1 MKHLLV
7 ILLLLTSASLAQQN
21 SNPNIQD
28 GAVEITPWVGGGTGV
43 GASSDFK
50 FFETGVR
57 VGKII
62 TSEIGTG
69 RFRWRFE
76 YAGDVMPV
84 YLVNIRQGGWVY
96 GGGFNPVVLKFAFTA
111 NKKIVPVSR
120 SEWRRAVL
128 DATGSTAQYVTGE
141 LHVGRAGRV
150 SLFREREAGNHVL
163 DPGDSYFEC
172 KPWESQ
178 PRDKCVRAFPAG
190 IYDFQIARHSRR
202 TNSYEHSC

>member
-1 MKHLLV
+1 MENSGFCMKRLLV
-7 ILLLLTSASLAQQN
+7 ILLLLTSACMAQQN

-111 NKKIVPVSR
+111 NKKIVPFLEANGGVLFSAQQVPQPDT
-120 SEWRRAVL
+120 SQVNFMSGVQGGFHYFVKEKRAI
-128 DATGSTAQYVTGE
+128 TFSTQVIHISNA
-141 LHVGRAGRV
+141 
-150 SLFREREAGNHVL
+150 SLGNHN
-163 DPGDSYFEC
+163 PGINASVHFRLGFTIF
-172 KPWESQ
+172 K
-178 PRDKCVRAFPAG
+178 
-190 IYDFQIARHSRR
+190 
-202 TNSYEHSC
+202 

>member
-1 MKHLLV
+1 MENSGFCMKRLLV
-7 ILLLLTSASLAQQN
+7 DSAIAHVRLHGSTEL
-21 SNPNIQD
+21 NPNIQD

-57 VGKII
+57 VGKVI

-76 YAGDVMPV
+76 YAGDIMPV

-111 NKKIVPVSR
+111 NKKIVPFLEANGGVLFSAQQVPHR
-120 SEWRRAVL
+120 IHRR
-128 DATGSTAQYVTGE
+128 
-141 LHVGRAGRV
+141 
-150 SLFREREAGNHVL
+150 
-163 DPGDSYFEC
+163 
-172 KPWESQ
+172 
-178 PRDKCVRAFPAG
+178 
-190 IYDFQIARHSRR
+190 
-202 TNSYEHSC
+202 